1 MSKNEEIPAGQDRSD
16 DQRWNVAFDE
26 DFVRAATVREPVLP
40 QRKRVWPRNLVLGL
54 LAVSAALLVLEF
66 TGPSSSGGGTAV
78 PAPEAPSATPA
89 AAAPTAG
96 AEPSPVAGSGSGG
109 MVPLAEA
116 FPAEVQDGSGGT
128 YTKVG
133 ATVLKSCTE
142 PGTIG
147 PVLAAAIAAS
157 EGCVGEQIAL
167 YKDGQDNQFNLA
179 VFTMEEPTDTVK
191 LVGRLALAIDDFQVA
206 AQAPPPGSGLRT
218 LPADSGMVQSFT
230 GQDRAMVVGMGQW
243 SDGRVGDFQQL
254 VEGRLM
260 PLLDKVSENVARY
273 EGAN

>member
-1 MSKNEEIPAGQDRSD
+1 MPKNEEISAGQDRSD

-78 PAPEAPSATPA
+78 PAPETPSATPA
-89 AAAPTAG
+89 ATPTAR
-96 AEPSPVAGSGSGG
+96 AEPPSDAGSGSGG

-116 FPAEVQDGSGGT
+116 FPAAVQDGSGGT

-167 YKDGQDNQFNLA
+167 YKDAQDNQFNLA
-179 VFTMEEPTDTVK
+179 VFTMKEPTDTVK
-191 LVGRLALAIDDFQVA
+191 LVGRLARAIDDFQVA

-254 VEGRLM
+254 VDGRLM

>member
-1 MSKNEEIPAGQDRSD
+1 MPKNEEIPAGQDRPD
-16 DQRWNVAFDE
+16 DQRWNVVFDE
-26 DFVRAATVREPVLP
+26 DFVRAATVREPVLRE
-40 QRKRVWPRNLVLGL
+40 RKRVWPRNLVLGL
-54 LAVSAALLVLEF
+54 LAVSAALLVLKF

-78 PAPEAPSATPA
+78 PAPETPSATPA
-89 AAAPTAG
+89 ATPTAR
-96 AEPSPVAGSGSGG
+96 AEPSADAVGGPGG

-147 PVLAAAIAAS
+147 PALAAAIAAS

-167 YKDGQDNQFNLA
+167 YKDAQDNQFNLA
-179 VFTMEEPTDTVK
+179 VFTMKEPTDTFK
-191 LVGRLALAIDDFQVA
+191 LVSRLAMAIDEFQVA

-230 GQDRAMVVGMGQW
+230 GQERAMVVGMGQW

-254 VEGRLM
+254 VDGRLM
-260 PLLDKVSENVARY
+260 PLLEKVSENVGRY

>member
-1 MSKNEEIPAGQDRSD
+1 MPKNEEIPAGQDRPD

-54 LAVSAALLVLEF
+54 LAVSATLLVLEF

-78 PAPEAPSATPA
+78 PAPETPSAAPA
-89 AAAPTAG
+89 ATPSAR
-96 AEPSPVAGSGSGG
+96 AEPSADAGSGSGG

-133 ATVLKSCTE
+133 ATVLESCTE

-167 YKDGQDNQFNLA
+167 YKDAQDNQFNLA

-191 LVGRLALAIDDFQVA
+191 LVGRLARAIDDFQVA

-254 VEGRLM
+254 VDGRLM

-273 EGAN
+273 ERAN

>member
-1 MSKNEEIPAGQDRSD
+1 MPKNEEIPAGQDRPD
-16 DQRWNVAFDE
+16 DERWNVAFDQ

-40 QRKRVWPRNLVLGL
+40 ERKRVWPRNLVLGL
-54 LAVSAALLVLEF
+54 LAVSAALLVVKF
-66 TGPSSSGGGTAV
+66 TGPSSSGGGAAV

-89 AAAPTAG
+89 ATPSAG
-96 AEPSPVAGSGSGG
+96 AKPSADAAGGPGG

-167 YKDGQDNQFNLA
+167 YKDAQDNQFNLA
-179 VFTMEEPTDTVK
+179 VFTMKEPTDTIK
-191 LVGRLALAIDDFQVA
+191 LVGRLAMAIDDFQVA

-230 GQDRAMVVGMGQW
+230 GQERAMVVGMGQW

-254 VEGRLM
+254 VDGRLM
-260 PLLDKVSENVARY
+260 PLLEKVSENVARY